1 LLLPDSQDNLDSQDS
16 EVLPNAI
23 WTPSRYF
30 IAKLKFEPERKVIID
45 MMFSNEHASDIH
57 LTFAGMLPP
66 LIELANPARK
76 RYAYRTVQPTAENG
90 CPDCGISAVKFQKIN
105 RFHTHLLQCARLRRQ
120 KKARDQ
126 EINRLQQQSV
136 CLWSDCTHQFRS
148 DIGHSEMT
156 PKCFKKH
163 LQHVTKH
170 LKVSKV
176 RQCLW
181 RAFKEDNGRL
191 SWEPCYLSNKEHFAN
206 PQDLALLGLSCT
218 AIRAFYAVLRCVRIS
233 HTCQKTC
240 SKGTVP

>member
-1 LLLPDSQDNLDSQDS
+1 
-16 EVLPNAI
+16 
-23 WTPSRYF
+23 
-30 IAKLKFEPERKVIID
+30 